1 MSNRAA
7 IKIFWQRATQTLRL
21 MVGVGNYRAYVRHM
35 QQHHAALPVM
45 SEREY
50 FRYCQSSRYGG
61 AEGSMKRCP
70 C

>member
-1 MSNRAA
+1 MSDR
-7 IKIFWQRATQTLRL
+7 ITLKTIWQRSAQTLQL
-21 MVGVGNYRAYVRHM
+21 MVGVGNYHAYVAHM

-50 FRYCQSSRYGG
+50 FRYCQNSRYG
-61 AEGSMKRCP
+61 AEEGSIKRCP